1 MSNSIL
7 VIGGGFSGITA
18 ALEAAEVGYEVF
30 IVEKSPYLGG
40 RVMQLN
46 KYFPKLCPP
55 SCGLEIQYQRIRK
68 NPKVH
73 FFTQSEVAAV
83 SGQKGDYNVRIKVN
97 PRYTATHN
105 ADLSELAEQLETTV
119 ENDFNFKLSS
129 KKPLYMDVP
138 FAFPHRWVLDK
149 EALSDEETRLVHNS
163 TAIDL
168 DQEPREFEVNVG
180 SIVIATGWKPYD
192 VTKLTTLGAGE
203 IPDCISNMQLER
215 LASANGPTN
224 GKILRPSDNKAP
236 ESIAFVQCAGS
247 RDQNHL
253 NYCSYIC
260 CMASLKQVTYLREQ
274 YPDAKITIYYIDL
287 RTPERYDKFK
297 RKVAADDK
305 VSFVKGKVAGV
316 EPGESGGVI
325 VEVEDAVKAIKK
337 KVPFDLVVLATGM
350 QPSLAGT
357 RLPLDV
363 PMDEEGFIIGG
374 EEKGIF
380 AAGCAKKPLDVMK
393 SAQSATGAAMRAIQ
407 TVRGR

>member
-68 NPKVH
+68 NPRVH
-73 FFTQSEVAAV
+73 FFTQSEVVKV
-83 SGQKGDYNVRIKVN
+83 SGKAGDFTIRIKVT
-97 PRYTATHN
+97 PRYTAAHG
-105 ADLSELAEQLETTV
+105 ADLSDIAAKLET
-119 ENDFNFKLSS
+119 EIEDDFNFKLVS

-138 FAFPHRWVLDK
+138 FAFPHRWVLEKDK
-149 EALSDEETRLVHNS
+149 LDVAETRLVHNS
-163 TAIDL
+163 TAVDL
-168 DQEPREFEVNVG
+168 DQEPREFELNVG
-180 SIVIATGWKPYD
+180 SIIVATGWKPYD
-192 VTKLTTLGAGE
+192 VTRLSNLGAGK
-203 IPDCISNMQLER
+203 IKNCISNMQMER
-215 LASANGPTN
+215 LAAANGPTK
-224 GKILRPSDNKAP
+224 GKILRPSDGKEP
-236 ESIAFVQCAGS
+236 KRVAFVQCAGS

-253 NYCSYIC
+253 NFCSYIC
-260 CMASLKQVTYLREQ
+260 CMASLKQATYIREQ
-274 YPDAKITIYYIDL
+274 YPQAEVVIYYIDL

-297 RKVAADDK
+297 RKVTADEK
-305 VSFVKGKVAGV
+305 ITLIKGKVAGV
-316 EPGESGGVI
+316 AEASNGDVI
-325 VEVEDAVKAIKK
+325 VEAEDAVKGVKMEST
-337 KVPFDLVVLATGM
+337 FDLVVLATGM
-350 QPSLAGT
+350 QPSLADA

-363 PMDEEGFIIGG
+363 PIDEDGFIVGG

>member
-40 RVMQLN
+40 RVTQLN

-55 SCGLEIQYQRIRK
+55 SCGLEIQFQRIRK

-73 FFTQSEVAAV
+73 FFTQAEVV
-83 SGQKGDYNVRIKVN
+83 KVGGSKGNFTARIRIA
-97 PRYTATHN
+97 PRHTAPHN
-105 ADLSELAEQLETTV
+105 ADLTALAEQLET
-119 ENDFNFKLSS
+119 EISNDFDFKLST
-129 KKPLYMDVP
+129 KKPLYMDMP
-138 FAFPHRWVLDK
+138 FGFPHRWVLDK
-149 EALSDEETRLVHNS
+149 SKLTEAEARLVHNS

-168 DQEPREFEVNVG
+168 DQKVKEIEVNVG
-180 SIVIATGWKPYD
+180 SIIIATGWKPYD
-192 VTKLTTLGAGE
+192 VTRLSNLGAGS
-203 IPDCISNMQLER
+203 IPNCISNMQLER
-215 LASANGPTN
+215 LASPNGPTQ

-236 ESIAFVQCAGS
+236 KRIAFVQCAGS

-253 NYCSYIC
+253 NFCSYIC
-260 CMASLKQVTYLREQ
+260 CMASLKQATYVREQ
-274 YPDAKITIYYIDL
+274 YPDAEVVIYYIDL

-297 RKVAADDK
+297 RKVEADEK
-305 VSFVKGKVAGV
+305 VRFVKGKVAGV
-316 EPGESGGVI
+316 EQAADGGVV
-325 VEVEDAVKAIKK
+325 VEVEDAVKGLKSKAA
-337 KVPFDLVVLATGM
+337 FDLVVLATGM
-350 QPSLAGT
+350 QPSLAGA
-357 RLPLDV
+357 RLPIDV
-363 PMDEEGFIIGG
+363 PMDEDGFIIGG